1 MDDGDEEMFM
11 SSSVGTMEVASD
23 HLGKASS
30 LCFLKN
36 LSLEVKIL
44 FHFDLFFRSVKQI
57 NAQYEPIYV

>member
-30 LCFLKN
+30 LCFFKN

-44 FHFDLFFRSVKQI
+44 FDFYFIFQVC
-57 NAQYEPIYV
+57 